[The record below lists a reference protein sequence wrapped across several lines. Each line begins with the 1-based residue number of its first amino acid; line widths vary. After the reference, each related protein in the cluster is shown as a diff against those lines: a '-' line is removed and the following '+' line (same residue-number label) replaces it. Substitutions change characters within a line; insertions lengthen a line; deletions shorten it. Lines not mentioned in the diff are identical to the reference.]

1 MKRTVTSITSALLAR
16 TSVRSDRRNRQTR
29 LRFESL
35 EDRVVP
41 SAEFDPAD
49 LWLRDSSA
57 LYSLPPIKDPLG
69 EGGSGGGGGSGGPAA
84 SAAFGHSTAAG
95 PAVYSGASGES
106 QMQTPSPAPAP
117 AQPAVPA
124 QPPIPRIATFSSILV
139 TPSQPPAA
147 TKLPVVTMKV
157 LSQNDPANG
166 GVGGFLVSR
175 NGTTGD
181 LVIHYR
187 VLGNAKPGLDY
198 VPLSG
203 TVTITDGNKVASV
216 PLDPLKFDHAT
227 GARTVTLWLVPG
239 DGYKLAPKHAG
250 TVRLGR
256 FSATP
261 VVSVEASVPAA
272 GRFDNQPGYITFTRT
287 TTAGNLRVDYAT
299 HGTAEGGTV
308 YQILPGSV
316 VIRAG
321 ETTATILSH
330 FRKRLP
336 LK

>member
-1 MKRTVTSITSALLAR
+1 MTRTVNSIASALLAR
-16 TSVRSDRRNRQTR
+16 TSARPDRRNRKAR

-41 SAEFDPAD
+41 SVEFDPAE
-49 LWLRDSSA
+49 LWVRDSSA
-57 LYSLPPIKDPLG
+57 LYSSPPLKDPMDNG
-69 EGGSGGGGGSGGPAA
+69 ASGGGGGSAGPVA

-95 PAVYSGASGES
+95 PAVYAGSGVES
-106 QMQTPSPAPAP
+106 QSQTPSPAPAKPAAP
-117 AQPAVPA
+117 AQPTVPLTATVSSMLIRLPQPQAVA
-124 QPPIPRIATFSSILV
+124 
-139 TPSQPPAA
+139 
-147 TKLPVVTMKV
+147 KLPVVTMKV

-181 LVIHYR
+181 LVVHYR

-203 TVTITDGNKVASV
+203 TVTITNGNKVASV

-261 VVSVEASVPAA
+261 VVSVEASVP
-272 GRFDNQPGYITFTRT
+272 
-287 TTAGNLRVDYAT
+287 
-299 HGTAEGGTV
+299 
-308 YQILPGSV
+308 LPKTLAV
-316 VIRAG
+316 
-321 ETTATILSH
+321 
-330 FRKRLP
+330 
-336 LK
+336 